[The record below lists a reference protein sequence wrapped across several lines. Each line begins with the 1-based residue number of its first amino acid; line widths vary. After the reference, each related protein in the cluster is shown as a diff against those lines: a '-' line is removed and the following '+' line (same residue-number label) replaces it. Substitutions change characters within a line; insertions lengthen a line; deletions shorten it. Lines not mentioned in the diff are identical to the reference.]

1 MLKVVGVEV
10 GGAIPGRSAG
20 TGSGRVWVEDMVYL
34 NEGAEQ
40 AVSSF

>member
-1 MLKVVGVEV
+1 MVGIEV
-10 GGAIPGRSAG
+10 GGATPSRSAG
-20 TGSGRVWVEDMVYL
+20 TGSGGVWVEDMVYL